1 MSSILALPAP
11 SSLPSSS
18 TYGRAKALLASDA
31 PPVTPI
37 RAVPDEER
45 RQQLRRAAAEAGVE
59 TTDNEANRA
68 GGERIGGERVA
79 GERVGGRQVG
89 RDARRADETAQGFD
103 AAETAAAGSQGRPNV
118 DLQTLNAG
126 PVAGYVAQSLYQES
140 MGSGLH
146 IEPWRQALGAYQR
159 ANSAGYSNAS
169 ITFSV

>member
-59 TTDNEANRA
+59 TTDNQANRA
-68 GGERIGGERVA
+68 GGERIGGERV
-79 GERVGGRQVG
+79 GGRPVG
-89 RDARRADETAQGFD
+89 RDGRRADETAQGFD
-103 AAETAAAGSQGRPNV
+103 AAETAAAGAQARPNV

-140 MGSGLH
+140 MDSGLH

-169 ITFSV
+169 IAFSV

>member
-1 MSSILALPAP
+1 MATILALPSP

-37 RAVPDEER
+37 RSVPDEER
-45 RQQLRRAAAEAGVE
+45 RQQLRRAAGENNADPAGYGADQV
-59 TTDNEANRA
+59 
-68 GGERIGGERVA
+68 GGDRVA
-79 GERVGGRQVG
+79 GGRVGRND
-89 RDARRADETAQGFD
+89 RSIYDRSTSESAQSR
-103 AAETAAAGSQGRPNV
+103 ETAATGGGGDERARPNV

-140 MGSGLH
+140 MGAGLH

-159 ANSAGYSNAS
+159 ANAAGYAGSSVA
-169 ITFSV
+169 FSV

>member
-1 MSSILALPAP
+1 MATILALPSP

-37 RAVPDEER
+37 RSVPDEER
-45 RQQLRRAAAEAGVE
+45 RQQLRRAAGENNADPAGYGADQV
-59 TTDNEANRA
+59 
-68 GGERIGGERVA
+68 GGDRVA
-79 GERVGGRQVG
+79 GGRVGRND
-89 RDARRADETAQGFD
+89 RSTSESAQSR
-103 AAETAAAGSQGRPNV
+103 ETAATSGGDDGRARPNV

-126 PVAGYVAQSLYQES
+126 PVAGYVAQSLYQET

-159 ANSAGYSNAS
+159 ANAAGYAS
-169 ITFSV
+169 SSVAFSV

>member
-11 SSLPSSS
+11 SSLPSST

-37 RAVPDEER
+37 RSVPDEER
-45 RQQLRRAAAEAGVE
+45 RQQLRRAAAEAGLD
-59 TTDNEANRA
+59 TT
-68 GGERIGGERVA
+68 GGETNRVGGERVA
-79 GERVGGRQVG
+79 GGQVG
-89 RDARRADETAQGFD
+89 RDSRRTNETAQESD
-103 AAETAAAGSQGRPNV
+103 AAAAGGGGSPARPTV

-159 ANSAGYSNAS
+159 ANSAGYAS
-169 ITFSV
+169 PSLAFNV

>member
-11 SSLPSSS
+11 SSLPSST

-37 RAVPDEER
+37 RGVPDEER

-59 TTDNEANRA
+59 TTDSEAN
-68 GGERIGGERVA
+68 RVA

-89 RDARRADETAQGFD
+89 RDGRRADETTQGSD
-103 AAETAAAGSQGRPNV
+103 TAPADGGGSQARPTV

-159 ANSAGYSNAS
+159 ANSAGYSS
-169 ITFSV
+169 SSMIFSV

>member
-11 SSLPSSS
+11 SSLPSST

-37 RAVPDEER
+37 RSVPDEER

-59 TTDNEANRA
+59 TADSEANRV
-68 GGERIGGERVA
+68 GGERVS
-79 GERVGGRQVG
+79 GRQVG
-89 RDARRADETAQGFD
+89 RDGRRADETAQTAD
-103 AAETAAAGSQGRPNV
+103 AAAGGGAQARPTV

-159 ANSAGYSNAS
+159 ASSAGYANSSMA
-169 ITFSV
+169 FSV

>member
-11 SSLPSSS
+11 SSLPSST

-31 PPVTPI
+31 PPVAPI
-37 RAVPDEER
+37 RSVPDEER
-45 RQQLRRAAAEAGVE
+45 RQQLRRAAADAGVE
-59 TTDNEANRA
+59 TADNETNRV
-68 GGERIGGERVA
+68 G

-89 RDARRADETAQGFD
+89 RDGRRTNEAAQGSD
-103 AAETAAAGSQGRPNV
+103 AAATGADGSQARPTV

-146 IEPWRQALGAYQR
+146 IEPWSQALGAYQR
-159 ANSAGYSNAS
+159 ANAAGYARSGM
-169 ITFSV
+169 TFSV